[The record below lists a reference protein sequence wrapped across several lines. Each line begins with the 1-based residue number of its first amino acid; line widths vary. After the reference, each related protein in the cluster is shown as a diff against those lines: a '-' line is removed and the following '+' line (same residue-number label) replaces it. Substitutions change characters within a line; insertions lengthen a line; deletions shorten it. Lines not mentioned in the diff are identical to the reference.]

1 MNDTKKNPHRIDA
14 AQRGLDY
21 ASSYAAATGV
31 TTTKRRSARA
41 ARGARLLRGPF
52 LAPGSLSPAERRR
65 TVDATLRLLEG
76 LYAHLPLK
84 RARYAFDP
92 VQRLRILLG
101 QIDALSDAGFHI
113 ELADILTRLRDA
125 HTTYQ
130 GPRALADANASLPFA
145 IERWQDE
152 REAPHY
158 IVTHVAKSARAKL
171 PAAFAKG
178 VEIEFWNGVPIDVA
192 VQRRSDYVWGG
203 RADTQRA
210 AALET
215 MTLRPLRF
223 GPPPDEQWV
232 IVGYRRV
239 DANGAARGPLLELR
253 LAWNIVQPHRVG
265 RARTAAGKK
274 HAMRLAMN
282 PAAEAMRRA
291 KMLLFAPQ
299 ALARPQGN
307 AALRDPKQSRLP
319 DVLRANRVPTRHGEI
334 TLLRLYS
341 FDVDDQAF
349 IDELLRLLPRLD
361 QSGLVIDLRDN
372 PGGTIW
378 AAERALQLFT
388 PKRIVPT
395 RFSLLA
401 TPLAR
406 RLATIPGFARQEL
419 ASWRDSLEDAV
430 RNGEL
435 YSRALPITPEAKCN
449 EIGQV
454 YGGPVLLVANSSTY
468 SSGDLFTAGFVD
480 NAIGPYL
487 CVGEATAG
495 GGANVYGYA
504 DLRAAF
510 AGTADALPALPEG
523 IELSLAF
530 RRATR
535 SGPSQGL
542 PIEDVGVR
550 VAQPRDRYAMTRRD
564 LLEGNC
570 DLYDHCAQRLAALPR
585 SALDAWL
592 RRSPRA
598 LIVTTQ
604 GIDQLDV
611 EIDGKALASIAVGEG
626 AETPIEL
633 AARARRV
640 QLVGRRQ
647 GEVVQQRRFD
657 LRRTEA

>member
-1 MNDTKKNPHRIDA
+1 
-14 AQRGLDY
+14 
-21 ASSYAAATGV
+21 
-31 TTTKRRSARA
+31 
-41 ARGARLLRGPF
+41 
-52 LAPGSLSPAERRR
+52 
-65 TVDATLRLLEG
+65 
-76 LYAHLPLK
+76 
-84 RARYAFDP
+84 
-92 VQRLRILLG
+92 
-101 QIDALSDAGFHI
+101 
-113 ELADILTRLRDA
+113 
-125 HTTYQ
+125 
-130 GPRALADANASLPFA
+130 
-145 IERWQDE
+145 
-152 REAPHY
+152 
-158 IVTHVAKSARAKL
+158 
-171 PAAFAKG
+171 
-178 VEIEFWNGVPIDVA
+178 
-192 VQRRSDYVWGG
+192 
-203 RADTQRA
+203 
-210 AALET
+210 

-232 IVGYRRV
+232 IVGWREV
-239 DANGAARGPLLELR
+239 DGHGIARGPLLELR
-253 LAWNIVQPHRVG
+253 LAWNIVQPHRVARS
-265 RARTAAGKK
+265 RAAAGKK
-274 HAMRLAMN
+274 HAMRSALN

-299 ALARPQGN
+299 ALARPKDS
-307 AALRDPKQSRLP
+307 AARRDPTRSRLP
-319 DVLRANRVPTRHGEI
+319 DVLRVQRVSTPHGKI
-334 TLLRLYS
+334 TLLRIYS

-361 QSGLVIDLRDN
+361 PSGLVIDLRDN

-419 ASWRDSLEDAV
+419 APWRDSLEGAV

-435 YSRALPITPEAKCN
+435 YSRALEITPEAKCN

-454 YGGPVLLVANSSTY
+454 YGGPVLLVANCSTY
-468 SSGDLFTAGFVD
+468 SSGDLFSAGFVD

-495 GGANVYGYA
+495 GGANVYGYS

-510 AGTADALPALPEG
+510 AGTADALPPLPEG

-535 SGPSQGL
+535 AGPSQGL

-550 VAQPRDRYAMTRRD
+550 VLEARDRYAMTRRD

-570 DLYDHCAQRLAALPR
+570 DLYAVCAQRLAGLPR
-585 SALDAWL
+585 SALDARL
-592 RRSPRA
+592 LRSPRA
-598 LIVTTQ
+598 LVVATQ

-611 EIDGKALASIAVGEG
+611 EIDGKALASIRAGDG
-626 AETPIEL
+626 AEMTIEL

-640 QLVGRRQ
+640 QLVGRSE
-647 GEVVQQRRFD
+647 GVVVQQRRFD
-657 LRRTEA
+657 LRRAKR

>member
-1 MNDTKKNPHRIDA
+1 MNDMKKPQRIDA

-21 ASSYAAATGV
+21 ARCYAAATG
-31 TTTKRRSARA
+31 TATPTRRSARD
-41 ARGARLLRGPF
+41 ARGAKLLRGPF
-52 LAPGSLSPAERRR
+52 LAPGSIGRAERRR
-65 TVDATLRLLEG
+65 TIDATLRLLEG
-76 LYAHLPLK
+76 LYAHLPAK

-101 QIDALSDAGFHI
+101 QLDSLSDAGFHI

-152 REAPHY
+152 RAQAHY
-158 IVTHVAKSARAKL
+158 IVTHIAKSARAKL

-178 VEIEFWNGVPIDVA
+178 VEIEFWNGVPIDTA

-239 DANGAARGPLLELR
+239 DAQGAAHGPLQELR
-253 LAWNIVQPHRVG
+253 LAWRIVQPHRLA
-265 RARTAAGKK
+265 RARAAPGKTQ
-274 HAMRLAMN
+274 AMRRALN

-299 ALARPQGN
+299 ALARPN
-307 AALRDPKQSRLP
+307 ADAKRRDPAQSRLP
-319 DVLRANRVPTRHGEI
+319 DVLRAERVSTPHGKI

-361 QSGLVIDLRDN
+361 PNGLVIDLRDN
-372 PGGTIW
+372 PGGAIW

-406 RLATIPGFARQEL
+406 RLAGLPGFARQEL
-419 ASWRDSLEDAV
+419 APWRESLEDAV

-435 YSRALPITPEAKCN
+435 YSRALPITPEDKCN
-449 EIGQV
+449 QIGQV

-504 DLRAAF
+504 DLRAVF
-510 AGTADALPALPEG
+510 AGTADALPPLPEG

-535 SGPSQGL
+535 AGPSQGL

-550 VAQPRDRYAMTRRD
+550 VVQARDSYAMTRRD

-570 DLYDHCAQRLAALPR
+570 DLYDYCAQRLAALPR
-585 SALDAWL
+585 SALDVRL
-592 RRSPRA
+592 RRSPRTLA
-598 LIVTTQ
+598 VQTQ
-604 GIDQLDV
+604 GVDQLDV
-611 EIDGKALASIAVGEG
+611 EIDGKAMASMAVGDG
-626 AETPIEL
+626 AQTTVEL

-640 QLVGRRQ
+640 QLVGRSK

-657 LRRTEA
+657 LRHAEG

>member
-1 MNDTKKNPHRIDA
+1 
-14 AQRGLDY
+14 
-21 ASSYAAATGV
+21 
-31 TTTKRRSARA
+31 
-41 ARGARLLRGPF
+41 
-52 LAPGSLSPAERRR
+52 
-65 TVDATLRLLEG
+65 
-76 LYAHLPLK
+76 
-84 RARYAFDP
+84 
-92 VQRLRILLG
+92 
-101 QIDALSDAGFHI
+101 
-113 ELADILTRLRDA
+113 
-125 HTTYQ
+125 
-130 GPRALADANASLPFA
+130 
-145 IERWQDE
+145 
-152 REAPHY
+152 
-158 IVTHVAKSARAKL
+158 
-171 PAAFAKG
+171 
-178 VEIEFWNGVPIDVA
+178 
-192 VQRRSDYVWGG
+192 
-203 RADTQRA
+203 
-210 AALET
+210 
-215 MTLRPLRF
+215 
-223 GPPPDEQWV
+223 
-232 IVGYRRV
+232 
-239 DANGAARGPLLELR
+239 
-253 LAWNIVQPHRVG
+253 
-265 RARTAAGKK
+265 
-274 HAMRLAMN
+274 
-282 PAAEAMRRA
+282 MRRA

-299 ALARPQGN
+299 ALARPEAG
-307 AALRDPKQSRLP
+307 AARRNPTRSRLP
-319 DVLRANRVPTRHGEI
+319 DVLRAERVPTRHGAI
-334 TLLRLYS
+334 TLLRIYS
-341 FDVDDQAF
+341 FDVDDQPF

-361 QSGLVIDLRDN
+361 PGGLVIDLRDN

-419 ASWRDSLEDAV
+419 APWRESLEDAV

-523 IELSLAF
+523 IELSLSF

-535 SGPSQGL
+535 AGPSQGL

-550 VAQPRDRYAMTRRD
+550 VLQARDSYAMTRRD

-570 DLYDHCAQRLAALPR
+570 DLYDHCAQRLAGMPR
-585 SALDAWL
+585 SALDARL

-598 LIVTTQ
+598 LVVTTQ
-604 GIDQLDV
+604 GVDQLDV
-611 EIDGKALASIAVGEG
+611 EIDGKAMASMAVGDGRKTRRSNSRRGRGGCSSLG
-626 AETPIEL
+626 AARVRWCSSGASTCAMPRSEPTRGSRTGQPQLDRRPLSARRHAQFPADGRRPARHVAQAAPLHVSRREAFAVVADANEHPPL
-633 AARARRV
+633 ARRHTRFEPDPRGHSVLEHIGKGLLKDAQDVQQRARRQIGQCRKIV
-640 QLVGRRQ
+640 DSPLQ
-647 GEVVQQRRFD
+647 FD
-657 LRRTEA
+657 A

>member
-1 MNDTKKNPHRIDA
+1 MNDAKTPHRIDA

-21 ASSYAAATGV
+21 ASSYAAATGAA
-31 TTTKRRSARA
+31 TKRRSARA
-41 ARGARLLRGPF
+41 ARGAKLLRGPF
-52 LAPGSLSPAERRR
+52 LAPGSLGRAERRR
-65 TVDATLRLLEG
+65 TIDAIERLLEG

-92 VQRLRILLG
+92 VQRLRILRG
-101 QIDALSDAGFHI
+101 QQGDLSDAAFHI

-130 GPRALADANASLPFA
+130 GPRALADASASLPFA

-152 REAPHY
+152 RQAPHY
-158 IVTHVAKSARAKL
+158 IVSHVATSARSKL

-178 VEIEFWNGVPIDVA
+178 VEIEFWNGVPIDLA

-232 IVGYRRV
+232 IVGYRKV
-239 DANGAARGPLLELR
+239 DAEGATRGPLLELR

-265 RARTAAGKK
+265 RGRAAAGKK
-274 HAMRLAMN
+274 HAMRLALN

-299 ALARPQGN
+299 ALSRPKSS
-307 AALRDPKQSRLP
+307 ATRRDPTQSRLP
-319 DVLRANRVPTRHGEI
+319 DVLRVQRVNTLHGKI

-361 QSGLVIDLRDN
+361 PGGLVIDLRDN

-388 PKRIVPT
+388 PKPIVPT

-406 RLATIPGFARQEL
+406 RLAMIPGFARQEL
-419 ASWRDSLEDAV
+419 APWRDSLEEAV

-535 SGPSQGL
+535 AGPSQGL

-550 VAQPRDRYAMTRRD
+550 VADSRDRWSMTRRD

-570 DLYDHCAQRLAALPR
+570 DLYDQCAQRLAALPR
-585 SALDAWL
+585 SALDARL
-592 RRSPRA
+592 RRLPRA
-598 LIVTTQ
+598 LVVQTR
-604 GIDQLDV
+604 GVDQLDV
-611 EIDGKALASIAVGEG
+611 EIDGKAMASMAVGDG
-626 AETPIEL
+626 AQTTLEL

-640 QLVGRRQ
+640 QLVGRSK

-657 LRRTEA
+657 LRHAMG